1 MSREWR
7 RGRFTDE
14 SFVVHERLSRL
25 EFPSGLNKRALKR
38 YGSGYPETGK
48 CVAGHRVPG
57 DMVRGQG
64 ELCREFTRGETM
76 INASTTR
83 PDFYLHAL
91 PAGDNSLLYDYL
103 TSHTCGKVTCVCA
116 CLDPRQLFNDTT
128 VLNYRPTV
136 FSTCDPRDPKQIAF
150 FDLQIFQIIQIYC
163 YYKLFNTVN
172 CRGETEIEIV
182 DDKLFV

>member
-1 MSREWR
+1 
-7 RGRFTDE
+7 
-14 SFVVHERLSRL
+14 
-25 EFPSGLNKRALKR
+25 
-38 YGSGYPETGK
+38 
-48 CVAGHRVPG
+48 
-57 DMVRGQG
+57 
-64 ELCREFTRGETM
+64 M

-91 PAGDNSLLYDYL
+91 PVGDNSLLYDYL
-103 TSHTCGKVTCVCA
+103 TGHTCGKVTCVCA

-136 FSTCDPRDPKQIAF
+136 FSTCDPRDSKFVAF
-150 FDLQIFQIIQIYC
+150 FNLQIFQIIQIYC
-163 YYKLFNTVN
+163 YYKLFNTIN

>member
-103 TSHTCGKVTCVCA
+103 TGHTCGKVTCVCVRVSILA
-116 CLDPRQLFNDTT
+116 N
-128 VLNYRPTV
+128 
-136 FSTCDPRDPKQIAF
+136 FSTIQPCSIIVQLYFPLVIHEILNSLRFSICKF
-150 FDLQIFQIIQIYC
+150 F
-163 YYKLFNTVN
+163 KLFKFIAIINYL
-172 CRGETEIEIV
+172 I
-182 DDKLFV
+182 L